1 MAIYFASN
9 RLGQFGASS
18 SAITE
23 VLTSGRFDSSVVQSA
38 ISIPAMV
45 AQSLPAYISSPVGID
60 ATSVTTVYASV
71 DFYFTDGN
79 ALNTAGPDAPL
90 ISWVNNI
97 GQTVAQL
104 VAVATVSAATFSVQ
118 FEYWNGSSFTAAGP
132 AIGYS
137 VNGLYTL
144 NTRLTCGAAGSVDIW
159 LGAWGAQALV
169 CSVLPSSGLNAAV
182 NNVAAVRF
190 QNPTRATG
198 FLSGVM
204 LADFDLRA
212 RRLAS
217 DTATGEG
224 VFTDGTGAY
233 TDVNA
238 FPRDLT
244 TSRVVSLSG
253 NKFSM
258 TKAART
264 LPGNMQ
270 IDYVLINSA
279 LRAQGGVVTNARPGL
294 SIGGVW
300 YPFDNVNPV
309 PNGGYENRAS
319 YEELNPAT
327 LARFSTSEYNSA
339 QFGLEART

>member
-23 VLTSGRFDSSVVQSA
+23 VLTSGRYDSGVVQSA
-38 ISIPAMV
+38 MQIPAASSV
-45 AQSLPAYISSPVGID
+45 SGSLSDYISAPVGID
-60 ATSVTTVYASV
+60 ATSVTTIYTTN
-71 DFYFTDGN
+71 DFYLSATD
-79 ALNTAGPDAPL
+79 AGRVHNL
-90 ISWVNNI
+90 VSWVNTV
-97 GQTVAQL
+97 GQVVAYID
-104 VAVATVSAATFSVQ
+104 TSTGNSCRF
-118 FEYWNGSSFTAAGP
+118 YYYNGSTFTAAGP
-132 AIGYS
+132 TFAILGS
-137 VNGLYTL
+137 GLYTL

-159 LGAWGAQALV
+159 LGAWGAQTLV
-169 CSVLPSSGLNAAV
+169 CSVPASAGLNAAV
-182 NNVAAVRF
+182 NNIAAMRF
-190 QNPTRATG
+190 HNPCGAAG
-198 FLSGVM
+198 QISGVA

-212 RRLAS
+212 RRVAS
-217 DTATGEG
+217 DTATGNG
-224 VFTDGTGAY
+224 VFTDGTGTY

-279 LRAQGGVVTNARPGL
+279 CRAQGGVVTNARPGL

-300 YPFDNVNPV
+300 YPFNNVNPV

-319 YEELNPAT
+319 YKETNPVT
-327 LARFSTSEYNSA
+327 SARFSTSEYNSA

>member
-9 RLGQFGASS
+9 RLGQFGASN

-23 VLTSGRFDSSVVQSA
+23 ILTAGRFDASVVQSA
-38 ISIPAMV
+38 IEIPAQEFV
-45 AQSLPAYISSPVGID
+45 KQSDYVTAPVGID
-60 ATSVTTVYASV
+60 ATSVTTAYTTA
-71 DFYFTDGN
+71 DLYMT
-79 ALNTAGPDAPL
+79 ALTQGSSINTASGVL
-90 ISWVNNI
+90 VSWVNTT
-97 GQTVAQL
+97 GQTVAHL
-104 VAVATVSAATFSVQ
+104 RYEGSGGADFVRFYYWTGAAFVT
-118 FEYWNGSSFTAAGP
+118 AGP
-132 AIGYS
+132 AIVYQTGA
-137 VNGLYTL
+137 LFTL
-144 NTRLTCGAAGSVDIW
+144 NTRLTCGASGSFDAW
-159 LGAWGAQALV
+159 LGAWGAQSLV
-169 CSVLPSSGLNAAV
+169 CSVPASAGLSAAV
-182 NNVAAVRF
+182 NNIAYVRHH
-190 QNPTRATG
+190 NPTTAVSYV
-198 FLSGVM
+198 SGVAV
-204 LADFDLRA
+204 ADFDLRA
-212 RRLAS
+212 RRVAS
-217 DTATGEG
+217 DTATGNG
-224 VFTDGTGAY
+224 VFTDGTGTY

-238 FPRDLT
+238 FPRDLE

-270 IDYVLINSA
+270 IDYVIINSA

>member
-23 VLTSGRFDSSVVQSA
+23 VLTSGRYDSSVVQSA
-38 ISIPAMV
+38 IS
-45 AQSLPAYISSPVGID
+45 LPLTGVNAESDYISAPVGID
-60 ATSVTTVYASV
+60 ATSVTTVYSTA
-71 DFYFTDGN
+71 DFYFTGDGN
-79 ALNTAGPDAPL
+79 NGGSNLV
-90 ISWVNNI
+90 SWVNTV
-97 GQTVAQL
+97 GQIVARIRTTS
-104 VAVATVSAATFSVQ
+104 VDDTARFS
-118 FEYWNGSSFTAAGP
+118 YWNGSAYVNAGP
-132 AIGYS
+132 IFTYPKD
-137 VNGLYTL
+137 GLSTL

-159 LGAWGAQALV
+159 IGTWGAQVLV
-169 CSVLPSSGLNAAV
+169 ASVLSSAGLNAAV
-182 NNVAAVRF
+182 DNVAAVRF
-190 QNPTRATG
+190 GNGTQATG
-198 FLSGVM
+198 FYSGVA

-212 RRLAS
+212 RRVAS
-217 DTATGEG
+217 DTATGNG
-224 VFTDGTGAY
+224 VFTDGTGTY

-264 LPGNMQ
+264 MPGNMQ

-279 LRAQGGVVTNARPGL
+279 CRAQGGVVTNARPGL

>member
-18 SAITE
+18 SAISE
-23 VLTSGRFDSSVVQSA
+23 VLTAGRFDSSVVQSA
-38 ISIPAMV
+38 ISIPLAT
-45 AQSLPAYISSPVGID
+45 AGISPVSEYVSAPVGID
-60 ATSVTTVYASV
+60 ATSVTTVYTTS
-71 DFYFTDGN
+71 DLYFT
-79 ALNTAGPDAPL
+79 AVASNTAGARL
-90 ISWVNNI
+90 VQWVNNV
-97 GQTVAQL
+97 GQVVAYIAISTASTTTVR
-104 VAVATVSAATFSVQ
+104 FH
-118 FEYWNGSSFTAAGP
+118 YYNGSTFTAAGP
-132 AIGYS
+132 AFTFPEDA
-137 VNGLYTL
+137 LFTL

-159 LGAWGAQALV
+159 MGTWGAQVLMA
-169 CSVLPSSGLNAAV
+169 SVLPAAGLNAAV
-182 NNVAAVRF
+182 DNIAAVRIG
-190 QNPTRATG
+190 NPTTETG
-198 FLSGVM
+198 FVSGIA

-212 RRLAS
+212 RRVAS

-238 FPRDLT
+238 FPRDLE

-270 IDYVLINSA
+270 IDHVLINSGM
-279 LRAQGGVVTNARPGL
+279 RAQGGTVTNARPGL
-294 SIGGVW
+294 AIGGVW
-300 YPFDNVNPV
+300 YPFDLVNPV

-319 YEELNPAT
+319 YVDQNPAT
-327 LARFSTSEYNSA
+327 LARFTTAEYNSA

>member
-23 VLTSGRFDSSVVQSA
+23 VLTSGRYDSGVVQSA
-38 ISIPAMV
+38 IEIPAYSV
-45 AQSLPAYISSPVGID
+45 VTSTEYVSAPIGID
-60 ATSVTTVYASV
+60 ATSVTTAYTTADYYLDGVMGNSGNPRLMQWVNSVGQVVAYLAASST
-71 DFYFTDGN
+71 FSTIYQFSYYNGSTFT
-79 ALNTAGPDAPL
+79 TAGPVFEAPQDAL
-90 ISWVNNI
+90 
-97 GQTVAQL
+97 
-104 VAVATVSAATFSVQ
+104 
-118 FEYWNGSSFTAAGP
+118 FT
-132 AIGYS
+132 I
-137 VNGLYTL
+137 
-144 NTRLTCGAAGSVDIW
+144 NTRITCGAAGSVDVW
-159 LGAWGAQALV
+159 MGTWGAQVLV
-169 CSVLPSSGLNAAV
+169 ASVPASTGLNAAV
-182 NNVAAVRF
+182 NNIAAIRF
-190 QNPTRATG
+190 CNPTTTACYV
-198 FLSGVM
+198 SGV
-204 LADFDLRA
+204 AITDFDLRA
-212 RRLAS
+212 RRVAS
-217 DTATGEG
+217 DTATGNG
-224 VFTDGTGAY
+224 VFTDGTGTY

-238 FPRDLT
+238 FPRDLE

-319 YEELNPAT
+319 YKEANPVT
-327 LARFSTSEYNSA
+327 SARFSTSEYNSA